1 MTSRR
6 GKRCLG
12 KISQFDLVRLLLTDP
27 YFKNILFW
35 PFFRY
40 VRTSA
45 LSEELI
51 YFNPTSSAH
60 VAFKHYLEDS
70 GVYTSSGKRRR
81 RSRRR
86 KSCDL
91 EAAEGDLEASAADEM
106 PIVITLAPNDI
117 ENVKSSWTTI
127 ESYLLQVHL
136 IHKMILTHDGD
147 LKRRRRLEMIFNDG
161 R

>member
-6 GKRCLG
+6 GKRCLR
-12 KISQFDLVRLLLTDP
+12 KISQFDLVRLSSTHFHTLKTS
-27 YFKNILFW
+27 FFW

-136 IHKMILTHDGD
+136 IHKIILTHDGD
-147 LKRRRRLEMIFNDG
+147 LKRRRLEMIFNDG

>member
-1 MTSRR
+1 M
-6 GKRCLG
+6 
-12 KISQFDLVRLLLTDP
+12 
-27 YFKNILFW
+27 
-35 PFFRY
+35 
-40 VRTSA
+40 
-45 LSEELI
+45 
-51 YFNPTSSAH
+51 
-60 VAFKHYLEDS
+60 AFKHYLEDS

-147 LKRRRRLEMIFNDG
+147 LKRQRLEMIFNDG